1 MAMSGA
7 WADDEP
13 LTSATGAFEDIDAQG
28 NKVITTIIEKNGKQY
43 KQKRTVKKRTRTRV
57 VNKRAEERKRNW
69 VPFGKAIE
77 NDSGVTVLQE
87 EIKFDIRG
95 LGPDAHEKIREI
107 EGDITRMLIG
117 DGKWMRKGA
126 RTGGLAAA
134 DMMNDGGPSTP
145 MGMGGDDK
153 PGRSGN
159 APGVYVA
166 PGRGKGG
173 EAGPGGP
180 GGRDRYGDEAYTL
193 RVTNLSESVTED
205 NLKTLFNRFGSLQRV
220 FLVKDKTTKVSK
232 GFAFVSYLHRTD
244 AEKAMSKVHGMGHD
258 HLILQVE
265 WARPQA
271 K

>member
-13 LTSATGAFEDIDAQG
+13 LTSSSGAFEDIDAHG

-77 NDSGVTVLQE
+77 NDSGVTVVCE
-87 EIKFDIRG
+87 DIKFDIRG
-95 LGPDAHEKIREI
+95 AGGSDAQEKIREI

-117 DGKWMRKGA
+117 EGKWTRKGA
-126 RTGGLAAA
+126 RTGTMAALDA
-134 DMMNDGGPSTP
+134 MGGDAPSTP
-145 MGMGGDDK
+145 LGGDDK
-153 PGRSGN
+153 PGRS

-166 PGRGKGG
+166 PGRGAGKGD
-173 EAGPGGP
+173 
-180 GGRDRYGDEAYTL
+180 RDRYGDEAYTL

-232 GFAFVSYLHRTD
+232 GFAFVSYLHRAD